1 MSTIFLPMKGLTLGF
16 QQKECAELMNIVKT
30 RNSVA
35 AISFETFFFS
45 VFSSLLSLLPP
56 PRTSAQLMDL
66 FGRTQ
71 GCVLFGLTSSKAKV
85 RGGRCKRQKVVVEC
99 KQKHQNRIF
108 ELNNWTEL
116 KLAVVMVVRN
126 NRYALVPP
134 CQFST
139 KILYYAPWAGSFAY
153 LGCEP
158 KLLFP
163 GASFCENAPSLFVSA
178 PRLYDTWRR
187 NKSSL
192 WIQKILLKPVL
203 DCWQQLLLVGLSRV
217 QSIE

>member
-1 MSTIFLPMKGLTLGF
+1 MTMSTIFLPMKGLTLGF

-35 AISFETFFFS
+35 AISFETFFS

-108 ELNNWTEL
+108 ELN
-116 KLAVVMVVRN
+116 
-126 NRYALVPP
+126 
-134 CQFST
+134 
-139 KILYYAPWAGSFAY
+139 KI
-153 LGCEP
+153 
-158 KLLFP
+158 
-163 GASFCENAPSLFVSA
+163 
-178 PRLYDTWRR
+178 
-187 NKSSL
+187 
-192 WIQKILLKPVL
+192 
-203 DCWQQLLLVGLSRV
+203 
-217 QSIE
+217 